1 MPEQPDWLKT
11 LTDEICRGLHA
22 VDTLPPIG
30 CHVCNADDIWEISL
44 FVSPTEI
51 VGGEHDGERVSS
63 MFLVDTLVILELFDV
78 VESAVWQPHQM
89 DADDE
94 LRAHFAVTGVYQ
106 GRQICLRLLADTPE
120 RFAPGRYANLFEK
133 RIMETWQG

>member
-78 VESAVWQPHQM
+78 VESAV
-89 DADDE
+89 
-94 LRAHFAVTGVYQ
+94 
-106 GRQICLRLLADTPE
+106 
-120 RFAPGRYANLFEK
+120 
-133 RIMETWQG
+133 